1 MATGT
6 EAIVTGKPRSYT
18 GGMSCG
24 PLGTALPKPGP
35 DAFGPL
41 ADAMEA
47 VGYLGPEGFTKNTE
61 ASDTDEFAWGGIVVN
76 TVRDEFGVTYTTEL
90 RETGNPVALRKVF
103 GAQNVL
109 VDDVNGV
116 ITVKTNARLS
126 PRQSIVFDMLDR
138 ELGHREV
145 IPNAQILATGEQTFA
160 HGTSTVIPI
169 TIKAYPNGDEDNA
182 WNMKEQAAAG
192 STAEA
197 DSLSAPAPTT
207 TA

>member
-6 EAIVTGKPRSYT
+6 EAIVTGKPASYT

-24 PLGTALPKPGP
+24 PLGTTLPKPGP
-35 DAFGPL
+35 DAFGAL
-41 ADAMEA
+41 DAALEA
-47 VGYLGPEGFTKNTE
+47 VGYLGPDGFVKNTE

-103 GAQNVL
+103 GDANVL
-109 VDDVNGV
+109 VDDTNGV
-116 ITVKTNARLS
+116 ITVKTNARLA

-145 IPNAQILATGEQTFA
+145 IPNAQILASGEQTFA
-160 HGTSTVIPI
+160 HGASTVIPI

-192 STAEA
+192 TTTEADALSNTAE
-197 DSLSAPAPTT
+197 PTV
-207 TA
+207 